1 MLTNI
6 LPILKE
12 RFGARCATGAS
23 VLAQHGRD
31 YSKHPD
37 HLPDAVL
44 FPETAAEVAEIV
56 KLCAQEAVPIVAFGA
71 GSSLEGH
78 ILPVKGGISLDLSGM
93 KRILAIRPDDLDVTL
108 EPGVTRN
115 ELNQALRPH
124 GLFFPVDPGADAT
137 LGGMAATGASGTMSV
152 RYGTMRDQVRA
163 LTFVSG
169 TGQTVHAGGRA
180 RKSSAG
186 YDLCRLMVG
195 SEGTL
200 GIITELTLRVYPL
213 PDAMVA
219 CVCAFAELSNAVRAV
234 IHAIQL
240 GLPLAR
246 AELLDE
252 LTIAAVNR
260 FSGLNLRGKPTLFL
274 EFHGDDESVAS
285 VAANMQEIAA
295 AEGGEEFNWAA
306 HTEDRTKLWRARHDT
321 WFACLDLCPGA
332 RVFVTDVCVPIS
344 RLAECIEATQRDRAE
359 VTVTAPLFGHVGD
372 GNFHMMVLID
382 PANPRAQDE
391 ADWLNHRLIARA
403 LALGGTSTGEH
414 GVGMGKREFLR
425 AEHGDAALELMRGV
439 KRVFDPLGILN
450 PGKILP
456 EEN

>member
-1 MLTNI
+1 MLNTI
-6 LPILKE
+6 LPALKQ
-12 RFGARCATGAS
+12 RFGARCATGDS
-23 VLAQHGRD
+23 VRIQHGRD
-31 YSKHPD
+31 YSKHPEY
-37 HLPDAVL
+37 LPDAVV
-44 FPETAAEVAEIV
+44 FPESAAEVAEIV
-56 KLCAQEAVPIVAFGA
+56 KLCAKARVSIVAYGA

-78 ILPVKGGISLDLSGM
+78 ILPVQGGVSLDLTGM

-115 ELNQALRPH
+115 ELNRALRPY

-137 LGGMAATGASGTMSV
+137 LGGMAATGASGTMAV

-163 LTFVSG
+163 LKFVG
-169 TGQTVHAGGRA
+169 GAGQVVRTGSRA

-186 YDLCRLMVG
+186 YDLTRLMLG

-213 PDAMVA
+213 PDAMAA
-219 CVCAFAELSNAVRAV
+219 CTCVFPDVGSATRAV
-234 IHAIQL
+234 IQAIQL

-252 LTIAAVNR
+252 LTIAAVSR
-260 FSGLNLRGKPTLFL
+260 FSGLSLRGKPTLFL
-274 EFHGDDESVAS
+274 EFHGDETSTAA

-295 AEGGEEFNWAA
+295 GKGGEEFQWAA
-306 HTEDRTKLWRARHDT
+306 QTEDRTRLWQARHDT

-344 RLAECIEATQRDRAE
+344 RLAECIEATQADRAE
-359 VTVTAPLFGHVGD
+359 VSVTAPLFGHVGD

-382 PANPRAQDE
+382 PTNARAQEE
-391 ADWLNHRLIARA
+391 ADWLNQRLVERAIAME
-403 LALGGTSTGEH
+403 GTCTGEH
-414 GVGMGKREFLR
+414 GVGMGKREFLA
-425 AEHGDAALELMRGV
+425 AEHGNEALELMRAV
-439 KRVFDPLGILN
+439 KRVFDPDGIFN
-450 PGKILP
+450 PGKILM
-456 EEN
+456 EE